1 MVRNL
6 WTCRSDLN
14 RLMIR
19 ALASLADVTF
29 PAIVPSH
36 VQPRLISCPSRSG
49 FFGSW
54 RTSRRAAA

>member
-1 MVRNL
+1 MVRIL

-36 VQPRLISCPSRSG
+36 VLPRLIS
-49 FFGSW
+49 
-54 RTSRRAAA
+54 